1 MYVIITV
8 FQHINN
14 VFTDITSPQKFFKTK
29 RIHVKIQLFANKTIT
44 YLQLFANKRKVL
56 V

>member
-1 MYVIITV
+1 MYSHTKLQLFANKTIIYL
-8 FQHINN
+8 
-14 VFTDITSPQKFFKTK
+14 
-29 RIHVKIQLFANKTIT
+29 QLFANKTIT